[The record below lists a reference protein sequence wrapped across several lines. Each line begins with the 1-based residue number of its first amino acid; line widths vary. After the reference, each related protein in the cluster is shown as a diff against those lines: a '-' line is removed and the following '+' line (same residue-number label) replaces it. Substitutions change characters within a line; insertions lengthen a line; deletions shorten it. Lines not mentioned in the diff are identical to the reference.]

1 MQLPGAFPKAIH
13 PLTDETDAELDQ
25 ENDKG
30 KDSVP
35 EEQEV
40 AGDLSVRVLPSTS
53 SVTLSGPA
61 QAHALALPEILS
73 LVGYQL
79 DRASLVRALRVCQI
93 WHRSLVP
100 VLWSAISIDCNDR
113 RYTSPTSL
121 NHWLDLLQ
129 PHVHYTRSLS
139 LMVRPKRNSVFM
151 DNDSDGNNH
160 DHDHNDAHHLL
171 DNLYNHHP
179 SETADNDEDEEGHL
193 RPLVIIGRILSLRH
207 ATNIQSITFQSASP
221 IYYILPSAH
230 RLASLE
236 RLDMQT
242 LGGGPPELF
251 LSDAFYAYPHL
262 RHLRMAPFPASSSSY
277 SSSSSSFPA
286 SPSSTTAGGGAPSS
300 SSSMPH
306 SGSVI
311 ITNPMHLPP
320 KFLALQTLEL
330 YNVSW
335 PAHDMLT
342 FTARCPD
349 LRALAITGRAKVAWD
364 WTVETSEALVRHC
377 PRLTALHLHPRF
389 GTEVTEP
396 VLVRLLERLPTATQL
411 VKLSIPNC
419 HFGTALYD
427 LLMTIPYSAEGN
439 SGLENEGGSGSGSGS
454 GVDSENGSDSDDEQ
468 NGRRRRHRRP
478 RPRRPRRRI
487 ECLTTLNVSYTRM
500 PGIFPRQLT
509 SLLERAPNL
518 RHLEAIGVCL
528 EPSLLDPSV
537 VDHNSWRQQ
546 PRHPLPPPLPP
557 PMNAT
562 TAYPPLPPSPSLSP
576 PSSSWACKYLTTLK
590 IGFAILGGDPSV
602 ARVIYRHLAQFEYL
616 EHLCIT
622 PSHIPIRLG
631 GNGDGGGGGG
641 EGRERIRRETGPG
654 TRLGTRLGP
663 GEQVEAGLEALAT
676 LRRLRIFD
684 SHGTKGDMKDRR
696 VIEWMAKHWPRL
708 TTLQVFLGGG
718 GGDSDDGSAEKQQE
732 QHRRLVMRWFAEQ
745 GRYVQVLAA

>member
-13 PLTDETDAELDQ
+13 PLTDEADAELDQ

-427 LLMTIPYSAEGN
+427 LLMTIPYSAQGN

-454 GVDSENGSDSDDEQ
+454 GVDSENGSDSDDGQ
-468 NGRRRRHRRP
+468 NGRRRHRRP

-518 RHLEAIGVCL
+518 RHLEAIG
-528 EPSLLDPSV
+528 
-537 VDHNSWRQQ
+537 
-546 PRHPLPPPLPP
+546 
-557 PMNAT
+557 
-562 TAYPPLPPSPSLSP
+562 
-576 PSSSWACKYLTTLK
+576 YLTTLK

-631 GNGDGGGGGG
+631 ENGDGGGGGG
-641 EGRERIRRETGPG
+641 GGEGEGRERIRGETGPG

-663 GEQVEAGLEALAT
+663 SEQVEAGLEALAT

-718 GGDSDDGSAEKQQE
+718 GGDSDDDSAEKQQE